1 MHNAVMPVTVQSC
14 FPGAIRKHQPTQKL
28 ALLSGF
34 FHGVARV
41 MKKFQFTLKGFMPLL
56 MHADNIEG
64 SDELQAW
71 RKQPANKGVSVAG
84 DDRSPPWTWQTYCY
98 HDEENIVMP
107 SENVMVALRL
117 AGAQM
122 ILKKMKTFK
131 EITQSGLLIS
141 TEACEFRCDDKPVAW
156 ADIMAIRELTF
167 AEQSAACKKLG
178 FELFVKRARIGT
190 SKHVRV
196 RPKFSKWSV
205 SGEIMVLKPEIT
217 GEILQ
222 QLFELAGKAGLC
234 DWRPSG
240 KTPGPYG
247 QADAVVTEIK

>member
-1 MHNAVMPVTVQSC
+1 
-14 FPGAIRKHQPTQKL
+14 
-28 ALLSGF
+28 
-34 FHGVARV
+34 
-41 MKKFQFTLKGFMPLL
+41 MKRFQFTLTGFMPLL

-64 SDELQAW
+64 SDELQEW
-71 RKQPANKGVSVAG
+71 RKQPANKGISVPG
-84 DDRSPPWTWQTYCY
+84 DDRSPGWTWQTYCY
-98 HDEENIVMP
+98 HDGQHIVMP
-107 SENVMVALRL
+107 SENVMVALRQ

-122 ILKKMKTFK
+122 ILKKQKTFK

-141 TEACEFRCDDKPVAW
+141 TEACEFRSDGKQIKWPDIVAMR
-156 ADIMAIRELTF
+156 DRTF
-167 AEQSAACKKLG
+167 SEQSAGCRSLG
-178 FELFVKRARIGT
+178 FDLFVKRARVGI

-196 RPKFSKWSV
+196 RPKFKTWSV

-234 DWRPSG
+234 DWRPAG

-247 QADAVVTEIK
+247 QADAVVKEIS

>member
-1 MHNAVMPVTVQSC
+1 
-14 FPGAIRKHQPTQKL
+14 
-28 ALLSGF
+28 
-34 FHGVARV
+34 
-41 MKKFQFTLKGFMPLL
+41 MKRFQFTLTGFMPLL

-64 SDELQAW
+64 SDELQEW
-71 RKQPANKGVSVAG
+71 RKQPANKGISVAG
-84 DDRSPPWTWQTYCY
+84 DDRSPAWTWQTYCY
-98 HDEENIVMP
+98 HDGEHIVMP
-107 SENVMVALRL
+107 SENIMVALRQ

-122 ILKKMKTFK
+122 ILKKQKTFK

-141 TEACEFRCDDKPVAW
+141 TEACEFRNDGKQIKWSDIVGMRDK
-156 ADIMAIRELTF
+156 TF

-178 FELFVKRARIGT
+178 FDLFVKRARVGT

-205 SGEIMVLKPEIT
+205 SGEIMVLKPEIN

-234 DWRPSG
+234 DWRPAG

-247 QADAVVTEIK
+247 QADAVVKEIQ

>member
-1 MHNAVMPVTVQSC
+1 M
-14 FPGAIRKHQPTQKL
+14 
-28 ALLSGF
+28 
-34 FHGVARV
+34 
-41 MKKFQFTLKGFMPLL
+41 MKRFQFTLTGFMPLL

-64 SDELQAW
+64 SDELQEW

-84 DDRSPPWTWQTYCY
+84 DDRSPAWTWQTYCY
-98 HDEENIVMP
+98 HDGQHITMP
-107 SENVMVALRL
+107 AENVMVALRQ

-131 EITQSGLLIS
+131 EVTQSGLLIS
-141 TEACEFRCDDKPVAW
+141 TEACEFRNDGKQIKW
-156 ADIMAIRELTF
+156 ADILAMRGKTF

-178 FELFVKRARIGT
+178 FELFVKRARVGN

-196 RPKFSKWSV
+196 RPKFAAAKWSV
-205 SGEIMVLKPEIT
+205 SGEIQVLKPEIT
-217 GEILQ
+217 GDILK
-222 QLFELAGKAGLC
+222 QLFDLAGKAGLC

-247 QADAVVTEIK
+247 QADAVVKEIT